1 MSRPPDRLGLAAVTL
16 AHITV
21 DMHTGSLV
29 VLLPLLLSA
38 FNLSYA
44 SAAAIITANNLVIAL
59 AQPLF
64 GTFGDRRTL
73 TWLVPAGCA
82 LVGVAMA
89 SVLFVPSYALVLPAV
104 MLSGVGSA
112 AFHPEALA
120 RVRAVSG
127 GRPATGASVFFA
139 GGNVGFAL
147 GPLLATL
154 LTQRFGPPGVLA
166 LLLPTTLALS
176 LLAIQW
182 PTLTRQPEAKPKRAA
197 GERRSRAGVAG
208 TVSFLMLL
216 IILRSTTVGG
226 LQTFIPLYFRGNGL
240 LPPEG
245 AASLVTTLLI
255 SGVIGTLSGG
265 PLAERFGRKPMM
277 LGTTVVALIGLYG
290 FLHGGGPLRFAAVA
304 LTGVSINAAW
314 PVLVVMIQEA
324 MPNSVGLASGLSLG
338 TAYGAMGLGI
348 AALGIVA
355 DTFGL
360 GATMTVITLLPLGVL
375 GLTLLLPERLARP
388 AVASG

>member
-1 MSRPPDRLGLAAVTL
+1 MTPSKDRLGLAAVTL

-29 VLLPLLLSA
+29 VLLPLLLTS
-38 FNLSYA
+38 FDLSYA

-64 GTFGDRRTL
+64 GVFGDRRTL
-73 TWLVPAGCA
+73 TWLVPVGCA
-82 LVGVAMA
+82 LVGAAMA
-89 SVLFVPSYALVLPAV
+89 SVLFLPSYALVLPAV

-127 GRPATGASVFFA
+127 SRPATGASVFFA

-147 GPLLATL
+147 GPILATVLTERFGAPGALVLLVPTLLALALLAT
-154 LTQRFGPPGVLA
+154 
-166 LLLPTTLALS
+166 
-176 LLAIQW
+176 QW
-182 PTLTRQPEAKPKRAA
+182 RVVTRQPVAKPKRA
-197 GERRSRAGVAG
+197 ESTRRSRAGVAG
-208 TVSFLMLL
+208 AVGFLMLL

-226 LQTFIPLYFRGNGL
+226 LQTFIPLYFRENGL
-240 LPPEG
+240 LSPEG

-255 SGVIGTLSGG
+255 AGVVGTLSGG
-265 PLAERFGRKPMM
+265 PLADRFGRKAMM
-277 LGTTVVALIGLYG
+277 LGTMVVSLIGLYG
-290 FLHGGGPLRFAAVA
+290 FLHGGGPLRFAAIA
-304 LTGVSINAAW
+304 LTGMSINAAW

-338 TAYGAMGLGI
+338 TAYGAIGLGI
-348 AALGIVA
+348 AALGVVA

-360 GATMTVITLLPLGVL
+360 GVTMTVITLLPLGVFL
-375 GLTLLLPERLARP
+375 LTLLLPERLARP

>member
-1 MSRPPDRLGLAAVTL
+1 MRSPTDRFGLAAITL

-29 VLLPLLLSA
+29 VLLPLLLST
-38 FNLSYA
+38 FDLSYT

-64 GTFGDRRTL
+64 GVFGDRRTL
-73 TWLVPAGCA
+73 TWLVPVGCA
-82 LVGVAMA
+82 LVGAAMA
-89 SVLFVPSYALVLPAV
+89 SVLFLPSYALVLPAV

-127 GRPATGASVFFA
+127 KRPATGASVFFA

-147 GPLLATL
+147 GPILATL
-154 LTQRFGPPGVLA
+154 LTQRFGPPGALA
-166 LLLPTTLALS
+166 LLVPTLLALS
-176 LLAIQW
+176 LLAGQW
-182 PTLTRQPEAKPKRAA
+182 RTLTRRPEVKPKRAE

-208 TVSFLMLL
+208 AVSFLMML

-226 LQTFIPLYFRGNGL
+226 LQTFIPLYFRENGL
-240 LPPEG
+240 LSPEG

-255 SGVIGTLSGG
+255 AGVIGTLSGG
-265 PLAERFGRKPMM
+265 PLADRFGRKAMM
-277 LGTTVVALIGLYG
+277 LGTMVVSLIGLYG
-290 FLHGGGPLRFAAVA
+290 FLHGGGVWRFAALA
-304 LTGVSINAAW
+304 LTGISINAAW

-338 TAYGAMGLGI
+338 TAYGAIGLGI
-348 AALGIVA
+348 AALGAVA

-360 GATMTVITLLPLGVL
+360 GVTMNVITLLPLGVL
-375 GLTLLLPERLARP
+375 LLTLLLPERLARP
-388 AVASG
+388 AVAPG